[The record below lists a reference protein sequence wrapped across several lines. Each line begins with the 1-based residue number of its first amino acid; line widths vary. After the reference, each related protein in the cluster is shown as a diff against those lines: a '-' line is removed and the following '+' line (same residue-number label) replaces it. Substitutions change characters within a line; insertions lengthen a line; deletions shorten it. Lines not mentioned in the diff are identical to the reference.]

1 MTAVKRRK
9 CEGGCG
15 RWLRSAESV
24 ALGYGRVCAKK
35 LPQSSQDGR
44 SAPQS
49 PGVPPGRPRALTA
62 TPAPV
67 CVGQVEIPL
76 VIHQPTLW
84 SI

>member
-1 MTAVKRRK
+1 MTAKRRK

-44 SAPQS
+44 AAPQG
-49 PGVPPGRPRALTA
+49 PGVPPGLSRRLTA
-62 TPAPV
+62 PALHP
-67 CVGQVEIPL
+67 GQTELPL
-76 VIHQPTLW
+76 APMQPTLW
-84 SI
+84 SL

>member
-35 LPQSSQDGR
+35 LPQSSPTAR
-44 SAPQS
+44 TAPQG
-49 PGVPPGRPRALTA
+49 PGVPPRRSRRLTA
-62 TPAPV
+62 PTPCP
-67 CVGQVEIPL
+67 GQTELPL
-76 VIHQPTLW
+76 TPMQPTLW